1 MISNLLK
8 LMHYTKLVCHE
19 WTSIESNYDVQFSM
33 PTHFFL
39 QTFTKITRVF
49 QSKYPFQYTYRSQ
62 WIMLQ
67 YQVGYIDN
75 LININKLKTSVRVS
89 S

>member
-8 LMHYTKLVCHE
+8 LMHHTKLVCHE
-19 WTSIESNYDVQFSM
+19 WTSIKSNYEIQFSI
-33 PTHFFL
+33 PTNFFQ
-39 QTFTKITRVF
+39 QTITKITRVF

-75 LININKLKTSVRVS
+75 LINRNKLKTPVRAS